1 MVGLNISAGLNSVVA
16 IYILIPF
23 ILVPQLL
30 LSGTIVAFDNLNPSI
45 ASRVNVPLV
54 GNMMTSRWTF
64 EALAVEQFHKNKYE
78 QIFYPYDK
86 EISRYGYITAYAIPT
101 LQSEL
106 DGCLMNLVKK
116 QKEAETGNL
125 FDILNH
131 EIPALQKEAGFGSCS
146 FMSALN
152 MRQFN
157 DSVAEGVSSYLD
169 SLSRYFSDRLSRVN
183 VRRDA
188 VYERLL
194 NKLGSDGV
202 FQFKQDYYNNSLA
215 DLVLDKAGENKII
228 EGKGKLIRKKD
239 PIFMDP
245 ISKAG
250 NAHFY
255 APVKNISG
263 WKIDTLWF
271 NFAIIWLMS
280 LGLYFTLL
288 YDVIRKT
295 LEYFENLKF
304 RR

>member
-1 MVGLNISAGLNSVVA
+1 
-16 IYILIPF
+16 
-23 ILVPQLL
+23 
-30 LSGTIVAFDNLNPSI
+30 
-45 ASRVNVPLV
+45 
-54 GNMMTSRWTF
+54 
-64 EALAVEQFHKNKYE
+64 
-78 QIFYPYDK
+78 
-86 EISRYGYITAYAIPT
+86 
-101 LQSEL
+101 
-106 DGCLMNLVKK
+106 
-116 QKEAETGNL
+116 
-125 FDILNH
+125 
-131 EIPALQKEAGFGSCS
+131 
-146 FMSALN
+146 
-152 MRQFN
+152 
-157 DSVAEGVSSYLD
+157 
-169 SLSRYFSDRLSRVN
+169 VN